1 MKALM
6 TKTIRKEWLDFEGTM
21 GMYEKLIV
29 SNQMSIK
36 KRKTYGRSDNI
47 IFV

>member
-1 MKALM
+1 MKVLM
-6 TKTIRKEWLDFEGTM
+6 TKTIRKEWLGFEGTM

-36 KRKTYGRSDNI
+36 KRKTNMREVI
-47 IFV
+47 T